1 MSGLLFPLVKN
12 EQLLHQALSS
22 RAQRARD
29 DPEICAPLKTFTID
43 EHDDGALPRD
53 FDLSAF
59 LSGLQ
64 NYGTSFTASFPQ
76 HIDSRPR
83 TSAFDKGL

>member
-1 MSGLLFPLVKN
+1 MSGLVFPLVEN
-12 EQLLHQALSS
+12 EQLLNQALSS
-22 RAQRARD
+22 RAQRARN